1 MLSKLAIYPRAY
13 VRSELYSNLVLYE
26 AASNISRCWVYSQYI
41 QATTHSTEQYSN
53 WVLVLVLV
61 LYEAASDSRSTCLVC
76 GFQTERMQRGEGG
89 WGSAQETTCSFALAH
104 SHTIII
110 VCLKIRHREEAKRGG
125 RVRPRNN
132 LFFRTCLLPR
142 HTKKSSFVWKSD
154 TERRQRGEGEGPPK
168 KQLVFLH
175 LPVA

>member
-1 MLSKLAIYPRAY
+1 MY
-13 VRSELYSNLVLYE
+13 VYLLQDPTKSTDLYSNWVLYE
-26 AASNISRCWVYSQYI
+26 AASNILRCWVYSQYI
-41 QATTHSTEQYSN
+41 QEPTSVVSCIQIWCYMRHHLTPRNVEYPLYIQEPTHSTEQYSN

-76 GFQTERMQRGEGG
+76 GFQTERRQRGE
-89 WGSAQETTCSFALAH
+89 
-104 SHTIII
+104 
-110 VCLKIRHREEAKRGG
+110 G

-142 HTKKSSFVWKSD
+142 HTKYSSFVWKSD

-168 KQLVFLH
+168 KQLVLSH